1 MNVLHLNAN
10 SAGGAFTA
18 ANRLSAALSQV
29 GVKSR
34 HMVFS
39 GNPGPGYQVWADGFL
54 KRMLAL
60 AGHAIEKLDFVRFEK
75 NASVRF
81 AFSHGLCG
89 VDVTQWQAFI
99 DADIIHLHWIN
110 KGFISLQGLEQII
123 RTGKPVVWTCH
134 DMWPFTGGCYHNR
147 GCNHFHTGCGDCQYL
162 KKPAMNDLSARKF
175 RQKQRL
181 FDASNVHFVTPSA
194 WLSLQASASPIAAQ
208 KPIAV
213 IPNAIDTKVFKPGN
227 ATEAMAGLGIPATSR
242 VIAFAAAN
250 LSNPKKGFYEF
261 IALLKRLKEANVDN
275 IHILLIGENKDGSA
289 FDLPFPHTFTGYISD
304 ETAMVDCYQAA
315 SVYVTTSHEE
325 NLPTTIMESLACG
338 TPVAAFA
345 VGGIPEMVVDG
356 ETGWLSALFDV
367 ETLSNGILQYLSED
381 DSKSLE
387 MREKSRQAAVEYYD
401 QLNVARRYAEL
412 YKRVLK

>member
-18 ANRLSAALSQV
+18 ANRLSAALSQQ
-29 GVKSR
+29 GVQSR
-34 HMVFS
+34 HVVFS
-39 GNPGPGYQVWADGFL
+39 GNSGLGYQLWADGFL
-54 KRMLAL
+54 KRMLAF
-60 AGHAIEKLDFVRFEK
+60 AGHAIEKLDFVRYEK

-89 VDVTQWQAFI
+89 IDVTQWQAFK

-110 KGFISLQGLEQII
+110 KGFISLQGLDQII
-123 RTGKPVVWTCH
+123 RSGKPVVWTCH

-147 GCNHFHTGCGDCQYL
+147 GCNHFQAGCGDCQYL
-162 KKPAMNDLSARKF
+162 KQPAANDLSARKF

-181 FDASNVHFVTPSA
+181 LQPSNVHFVTPSA
-194 WLSLQASASPIAAQ
+194 WLSLQAKASPIAAT
-208 KPIAV
+208 KKISV
-213 IPNAIDTKVFKPGN
+213 IPNAIDTKVFKPAN
-227 ATEAMAGLGIPATSR
+227 AAEAKARLGIPEEAR

-261 IALLKRLKEANVDN
+261 IAMLKLLKEAYVANV
-275 IHILLIGENKDGSA
+275 HILLIGENKDGKA
-289 FDLPFPHTFTGYISD
+289 FDLPFPHTFTGYIS
-304 ETAMVDCYQAA
+304 EENVMVDCYQAA

-345 VGGIPEMVVDG
+345 VGGIPEMIVDG

-367 ETLSNGILQYLSED
+367 ETLSKGVLQCLSD
-381 DSKSLE
+381 VDSKRLE
-387 MREKSRQAAVEYYD
+387 MREKSRMAAFAHYD
-401 QLNVARRYAEL
+401 QENVAKRYVEL
-412 YKRVLK
+412 YENVLK